1 MGIIICQQCQEV
13 INYYE
18 EEKVTKL
25 YSTCPNC
32 NNKKKKSK

>member
-32 NNKKKKSK
+32 NTKNEKTE